1 MGYSSRNNRRPFE
14 AASKASHHHI
24 INDSEVQALM
34 DRMYKPPRAEDIP
47 LTDSTVNFTPP
58 SDNPIEAIIA
68 VDGGY
73 TEAILEKD
81 FPSRSV
87 HFLQFGALFFKQ
99 EDLTQIDSSAFIAPE
114 DMVKLKNI
122 SRLKLALP
130 TRNIRLK
137 DENTLKASVL
147 KTIFEFFTKNT
158 LDETKSLIDTL
169 AWFVFRRY
177 KGGQRV
183 EADRHWHLATNPL
196 SPDGNSV
203 ILSEPNMGKDFTF
216 PCPETGGRIH
226 LTDVFRLHEVIDEET
241 GAAGILGYLVNVIE
255 HIIIIHLIRQLFY
268 TQPDILG
275 KILFIKDGSTGF
287 FGQTANLHKPMRDLI
302 NWLLTK
308 QNILLTG
315 LEKSGA
321 FVDHAH
327 QIQKTLKPGE
337 ALILTDEYIYR
348 YIQPGVGDPTR
359 PYAFTTN
366 YGHKVIFKTRNGQ
379 MHVISIPTK
388 ELKKTPIENDLLNL
402 QLILANVEALHC
414 DMYDSALFPVALV
427 NKLVSLSA
435 HPSQRILQKFA
446 CDVVSGY
453 RGGN

>member
-1 MGYSSRNNRRPFE
+1 MGYNSKNNRRPFE

-24 INDSEVQALM
+24 INDQEVQALM
-34 DRMYKPPRAEDIP
+34 NRIYQPPRVEDIP
-47 LTDSTVNFTPP
+47 LVDLTVNFTPP
-58 SDNPIEAIIA
+58 ENNPVEAIIA

-99 EDLTQIDSSAFIAPE
+99 EDLARIDSSAFIAPE
-114 DMVKLKNI
+114 DMAKLKNI

-130 TRNIRLK
+130 TKNIRLR
-137 DENTLKASVL
+137 DENTLKGSVL
-147 KTIFEFFTKNT
+147 KIIFEFFTKNT
-158 LDETKSLIDTL
+158 LDEDKSLIDTL

-177 KGGQRV
+177 KGGQRT
-183 EADRHWHLATNPL
+183 EDDRYYPLSTNPL
-196 SPDGNSV
+196 SPDGNPVKLLEREMDS
-203 ILSEPNMGKDFTF
+203 NYTF

-226 LTDVFRLHEVIDEET
+226 LTDIFRLQELIDEET

-255 HIIIIHLIRQLFY
+255 HFVIIHLIRQLY
-268 TQPDILG
+268 YVQPDILR
-275 KILFIKDGSTGF
+275 KILFIKDGLLGF
-287 FGQTANLHKPMRDLI
+287 FGQPAGLHRPMRDLI
-302 NWLLTK
+302 NWLLDK
-308 QNILLTG
+308 QNILLVG

-327 QIQKTLKPGE
+327 NLQKTLNPGE
-337 ALILTDEYIYR
+337 AVILTDQYIYR
-348 YIQPGVGDPTR
+348 YILPGLENPKE
-359 PYAFTTN
+359 PYASSSN
-366 YGHKVIFKTRNGQ
+366 YGHKIIFKTRKGQ
-379 MHVISIPTK
+379 MHVISVPVRK
-388 ELKKTPIENDLLNL
+388 LEKTPTMNDLPNL
-402 QLILANVEALHC
+402 QVILANVEALHC

-446 CDVVSGY
+446 AQAIK
-453 RGGN
+453 